1 MLELVLV
8 LGEGLL
14 VEEMEERRAGKE
26 GFQLGSFEVFCYLV
40 VYLLF

>member
-14 VEEMEERRAGKE
+14 VEEMEEGGAREE
-26 GFQLGSFEVFCYLV
+26 GFELGSFEVFGYLV